1 MNNFIS
7 LLDTTLKMNKE
18 DDDKSEEDDEVK
30 EVKSHRRVSQPI
42 KPSDADIHRSASL
55 PSKCEGVSCC
65 LVSILSKL

>member
-18 DDDKSEEDDEVK
+18 DDDKSEEDEEVR
-30 EVKSHRRVSQPI
+30 EVKSHRRVSQPT

-55 PSKCEGVSCC
+55 PSKCVGEFYSLLCM
-65 LVSILSKL
+65 